1 MRPVAWMVAAGVITW
16 LLAATALSGHAVEI
30 GFGMAGPLAA
40 AVASWVAYERTF
52 RRAPDRLTG
61 VMVTAL
67 VLKMVFFGAYVVV
80 LVRVAGLRAEP
91 LVASFGAYFIGLHA
105 IEALSLRRLLWVD
118 GPGPEGGGS
127 EGAAGRKPIAGR

>member
-1 MRPVAWMVAAGVITW
+1 MRPVVWMVAASVGTW
-16 LLAATALSGHAVEI
+16 LVATTLLERYAVEI
-30 GFGMAGPLAA
+30 GFGMAGPLIA

-52 RRAPDRLTG
+52 RLAPDRLTG

-80 LVRVAGLRAEP
+80 LVRMAGLGAEP
-91 LVASFGAYFIGLHA
+91 LVTSFGAYFIGLHA

-118 GPGPEGGGS
+118 GLPPGS
-127 EGAAGRKPIAGR
+127 GRP